1 MRINFII
8 LAGWICL
15 SAIFG
20 TVDLIAQTNW
30 VKYPVNPI
38 LSQGAPGSWS
48 DEGFPFTY
56 VMEIEDTLR
65 MWFTA
70 SDQANDRIGYA
81 TSIDGISWNL
91 YTDTLLDVGTGG
103 TFDEEGVFGAQIV
116 YDGLLYRMWYN
127 GYDTQPYYAGNLR
140 VGYATSSDGINWTKY
155 GDTPVLDLGNP
166 GSWDSF
172 WAYVN
177 TVLYEDGEYKMWYS
191 GFDGVNGIMIGY
203 ATSSDGI
210 NWTKY
215 AGNPVITNGA
225 PGTWDAAN
233 AQNPRVTHNGS
244 LYEMWYNGSNGS
256 NGYAVGYATSS
267 DGINWTKHPDN
278 PVLPVGSP
286 GSFDSQWLWSP
297 CVLLDGN
304 VYKMWYAGY
313 DGSIY
318 RIGYATDSTLVSSVP
333 FENQVLNG
341 FELYQ
346 NYPNPFNP
354 TTAISYNLPVQQYVT
369 LKVYDVLGNEIAT
382 LINEEQNAG
391 SHSID
396 FNAAQL
402 SSGIYFYRLDTEKF
416 SETKSM
422 ILIK

>member
-1 MRINFII
+1 MKNLFSVIFILTI
-8 LAGWICL
+8 TL
-15 SAIFG
+15 SSY
-20 TVDLIAQTNW
+20 LSAQTNW
-30 VKYPVNPI
+30 EKYPTNPI
-38 LSQGAPGSWS
+38 LSQGQPGSWS

-70 SDQANDRIGYA
+70 SDQFNDRIGFA

-91 YTDTLLDVGTGG
+91 HTDTLLDVGPAG

-116 YDGLLYRMWYN
+116 YDGIQYRMWYN

-140 VGYATSSDGINWTKY
+140 VGYATSPDGINWTKY
-155 GDTPVLDLGNP
+155 GNTPVLDLGTS

-191 GFDGVNGIMIGY
+191 GFDGLQGLGIGY

-215 AGNPVITNGA
+215 SGNPVMSNGS
-225 PGTWDAAN
+225 PGVWDAVHV
-233 AQNPRVTHNGS
+233 QNPRVIHNGS
-244 LYEMWYNGSNGS
+244 IYEMWYNGSNGS
-256 NGYAVGYATSS
+256 NGNAVGYATSS
-267 DGINWTKHPDN
+267 DGINWTKHTAN
-278 PVLPVGSP
+278 PVLLLGSP
-286 GSFDSQWLWSP
+286 GSFDSQWAWSP
-297 CVLLDGN
+297 SILLDGS
-304 VYKMWYAGY
+304 VYKMWYSGY
-313 DGSIY
+313 DGNSY

-333 FENQVLNG
+333 VENQVLNG
-341 FELYQ
+341 FKLHQ

-354 TTAISYNLPVQQYVT
+354 STSIQYAIGSTQYVS
-369 LKVYDVLGNEIAT
+369 LKVYDVLGNEITT
-382 LINEEQNAG
+382 LVNGEQDSG
-391 SHSID
+391 SHSINFD
-396 FNAAQL
+396 AAQI
-402 SSGIYFYRLDTEKF
+402 SSGIYFYRLNAGKF